1 MNSLIIPGTQCL
13 VFPKSD
19 KELVHTFLWLLKEI
33 SLVKSLQGAEA
44 DCRDDGKLD
53 QSNVVK
59 KSSTSS
65 ESYIILNSLGSGG
78 KLEPYV

>member
-1 MNSLIIPGTQCL
+1 MAAKRDLFGE
-13 VFPKSD
+13 
-19 KELVHTFLWLLKEI
+19 ELAR
-33 SLVKSLQGAEA
+33 SRAGG
-44 DCRDDGKLD
+44 RDDGKLD

-78 KLEPYV
+78 KLEPYVSGAG